1 MKAKLQASESNET
14 LVEVIESALSLRS
27 EVDGIARR
35 LAPVGLA
42 AGIGIPV
49 FLKTPICSI
58 VFGFAACGVIARL
71 SVDQLRLLRAESRMD
86 DAIRTLRDRGDG
98 GMLIDRALVALDGT
112 GLLPQ
117 LRKAGLVAEAAVVG
131 VWGWFVALVVL
142 GPQAIDAL
150 WAVFVI
156 LMVLL
161 FGGLVW
167 LFVLL
172 LRAFRIRDKS

>member
-1 MKAKLQASESNET
+1 
-14 LVEVIESALSLRS
+14 
-27 EVDGIARR
+27 
-35 LAPVGLA
+35 
-42 AGIGIPV
+42 
-49 FLKTPICSI
+49 
-58 VFGFAACGVIARL
+58 
-71 SVDQLRLLRAESRMD
+71 
-86 DAIRTLRDRGDG
+86 
-98 GMLIDRALVALDGT
+98 MLIDRALVALDGT